1 MKVNLKGL
9 FANVASDARASRRE
23 YNQFCLDEV
32 YGHIQDVLDGRHTIE
47 EFADHYCMT
56 RTPSHS
62 ESNKVK
68 PGEHGIDASR
78 AGRCE

>member
-9 FANVASDARASRRE
+9 FANVVSDCSARRRS

-32 YGHIQDVLDGRHTIE
+32 YGHLQDVLDGKHTIE

-56 RTPSHS
+56 RSASRS

-68 PGEHGIDASR
+68 PAVSG
-78 AGRCE
+78 